1 MNSFPDSILQLI
13 EAFSSFPGIGKKTA
27 QRMAFHVLRSSSN
40 IASQLSDSVINM
52 KSKIRFC
59 SVCNGITE
67 NDPCNICSNPKRD
80 ESSICIVEQASDVY
94 TFEKTNS
101 YHGVYHVLGGVLSP
115 LDGVGPDDLALESLI
130 SRVKPGYEIVI
141 ATNPSI
147 EGEATSLYIAKLL
160 NEQSVKV
167 TRLARGL
174 PMGGDLEYLDE
185 ATLMR
190 AMEGRTTIWWPYLI
204 FLLFLEY

>member
-40 IASQLSDSVINM
+40 IASQLSESVINM

-67 NDPCNICSNPKRD
+67 DNPCKICSNPKRD

-115 LDGVGPDDLALESLI
+115 LDGIGPDDLAIESLI

-190 AMEGRTTIWWPYLI
+190 AMEGRTTI
-204 FLLFLEY
+204 

>member
-40 IASQLSDSVINM
+40 VASQLSESVINM

-160 NEQSVKV
+160 NDQSVKV

-190 AMEGRTTIWWPYLI
+190 AMEGRTTI
-204 FLLFLEY
+204 

>member
-27 QRMAFHVLRSSSN
+27 QRMTFHVLRSSSN
-40 IASQLSDSVINM
+40 IASQLSESVINM

-101 YHGVYHVLGGVLSP
+101 YQGVYHVLGGVLSP

-190 AMEGRTTIWWPYLI
+190 AMEGRTTI
-204 FLLFLEY
+204 